1 MDIVHISWYFPN
13 RANRM
18 SKSQS
23 ETIAE
28 LNARC
33 DGPNQFE
40 NFDRA
45 FRKLAD
51 RIENSSLEGRGAVE
65 ASTQPKEAGEG

>member
-1 MDIVHISWYFPN
+1 MKRQPVARVPVI
-13 RANRM
+13 
-18 SKSQS
+18 KSQS

-33 DGPNQFE
+33 DGPNQFD

-45 FRKLAD
+45 FRK
-51 RIENSSLEGRGAVE
+51 SLTVSKTALLKEE
-65 ASTQPKEAGEG
+65 ARLKRANARKRAKKHG

>member
-1 MDIVHISWYFPN
+1 M
-13 RANRM
+13 
-18 SKSQS
+18 KSQS
-23 ETIAE
+23 ETIAD

-45 FRKLAD
+45 FRATLN
-51 RIENSSLEGRGAVE
+51 IS
-65 ASTQPKEAGEG
+65 KEALLKEEARLKRARARKKRAKKHG